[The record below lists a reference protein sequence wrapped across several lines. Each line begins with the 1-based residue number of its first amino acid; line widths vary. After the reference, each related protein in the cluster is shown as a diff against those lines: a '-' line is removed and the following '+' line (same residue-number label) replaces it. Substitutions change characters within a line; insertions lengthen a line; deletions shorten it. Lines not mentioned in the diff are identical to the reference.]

1 MHIAV
6 TDKTLFSVSAEKSV
20 QTLNIFICNMGTTFN
35 FFFLSILFYLLVF
48 IEL

>member
-6 TDKTLFSVSAEKSV
+6 TGKTLFSVSAEKSV
-20 QTLNIFICNMGTTFN
+20 QTLNIFICNMGTTFKL
-35 FFFLSILFYLLVF
+35 FLSILFYLLVF